1 MLTIKEDSSIL
12 GYVKITSFC
21 SIQESEKP
29 EWKHALN
36 TYTQQKFW
44 IQSFFKVWQDN
55 SGGQMTL
62 S

>member
-1 MLTIKEDSSIL
+1 MLTIKENSPVL

-36 TYTQQKFW
+36 TFTQQKF
-44 IQSFFKVWQDN
+44 
-55 SGGQMTL
+55 
-62 S
+62 

>member
-1 MLTIKEDSSIL
+1 MLTIKENSSVL

-21 SIQESEKP
+21 SIQDSEKP

-44 IQSFFKVWQDN
+44 IKSSFKVWQYN
-55 SGGQMTL
+55 SEGQMTF